1 MCTKDHVVSWLQDVH
16 VCKFRASIILAHPSV
31 DGSAATLRFSKIS
44 SDMTSTLSHWK
55 KHLHGK
61 HGGVGESDESL
72 LKTSQQE
79 EELPARARRPERRWT
94 YILSL
99 AVNVFLFIVL
109 LSLTI
114 SSPIVKTVD
123 LCQQIYTP
131 VESIDYSLTTWDLS
145 EPSIEDD
152 WTGPATPERN
162 KRWKAL
168 HDVGRIRLSK
178 DQAARLHNKTAAA
191 QYGPGEDYPVL
202 MNVFHDL
209 HCLDSL
215 RLMTAY
221 LLDSD
226 HGWNATYNPYTLPWP
241 NDFHDGPHSLDYA
254 YHCFNA
260 LRLSIQCA
268 SDVTPI
274 VFQYR
279 QDLDIVVN
287 SFAVTHTCRNF
298 DAIRSWA
305 LEHSYR
311 EPFERDGPRDHQG
324 LCNPDGC

>member
-1 MCTKDHVVSWLQDVH
+1 MSWLQDVH

-123 LCQQIYTP
+123 LCQQIYSKERNLSMSIQHLRLAAP

-209 HCLDSL
+209 HCL
-215 RLMTAY
+215 
-221 LLDSD
+221 
-226 HGWNATYNPYTLPWP
+226 
-241 NDFHDGPHSLDYA
+241 
-254 YHCFNA
+254 
-260 LRLSIQCA
+260 
-268 SDVTPI
+268 
-274 VFQYR
+274 
-279 QDLDIVVN
+279 
-287 SFAVTHTCRNF
+287 
-298 DAIRSWA
+298 
-305 LEHSYR
+305 
-311 EPFERDGPRDHQG
+311 
-324 LCNPDGC
+324 